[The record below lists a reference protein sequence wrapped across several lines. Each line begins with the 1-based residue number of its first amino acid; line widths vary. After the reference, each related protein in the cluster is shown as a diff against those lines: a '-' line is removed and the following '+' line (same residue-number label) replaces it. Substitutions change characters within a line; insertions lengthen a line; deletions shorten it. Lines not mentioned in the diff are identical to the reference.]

1 MQAGLYSVGAIIIYM
16 TTTEAKL
23 TNKQKE
29 QLAWNIMCGV
39 VNEIFMR
46 NENKDWHVTDGG
58 ESGFEEFA
66 STEEGLKAI
75 YEQAAV
81 WMMRLPA
88 KVWHLDLPKVWEK
101 NN

>member
-1 MQAGLYSVGAIIIYM
+1 MVPM

-29 QLAWNIMCGV
+29 QLAWNIMLGV

-46 NENKDWHVTDGG
+46 NENKDWHVTDDG

-66 STEEGLKAI
+66 STQEGLTAI

-81 WMMRLPA
+81 WMMRLPGNT
-88 KVWHLDLPKVWEK
+88 WDLGLPKVWEK

>member
-1 MQAGLYSVGAIIIYM
+1 M
-16 TTTEAKL
+16 TSNEAKL

-29 QLAWNIMCGV
+29 QLAWNIMNAV
-39 VNEIFMR
+39 VNEIFIR
-46 NENKDWHVTDGG
+46 NENKDWSVTDGG

-66 STEEGLKAI
+66 STEEGLTAI

-81 WMMRLPA
+81 WMMRLPGEI
-88 KVWHLDLPKVWEK
+88 WNLDLPKVWEK